1 MVSRLKSDIEE
12 GFNVKTVFILSG
24 NAEEESYTIQEQIH
38 SLFPEI
44 EMISG
49 PLGSAVGV
57 HTGSGTIAL
66 NWFRE

>member
-1 MVSRLKSDIEE
+1 MLRPCS
-12 GFNVKTVFILSG
+12 FYQA

-57 HTGSGTIAL
+57 HTGAGTIAL